1 MAELTKLNRIDQEL
15 AKMYKLYQNLPENKL
30 RLLEPLIQNASFMKA
45 TLEDLQEIIN
55 KEGMTDEYCN
65 GANQYGKKISAN
77 IQAYNSLVKNY
88 NNVIDKLEKLLPPES
103 KHSKLSELVD
113 E

>member
-15 AKMYKLYQNLPENKL
+15 EKMHKLYQNLPENKL

-55 KEGMTDEYCN
+55 KDPAPAEPEKPKR
-65 GANQYGKKISAN
+65 KKF
-77 IQAYNSLVKNY
+77 LFF
-88 NNVIDKLEKLLPPES
+88 
-103 KHSKLSELVD
+103 
-113 E
+113 